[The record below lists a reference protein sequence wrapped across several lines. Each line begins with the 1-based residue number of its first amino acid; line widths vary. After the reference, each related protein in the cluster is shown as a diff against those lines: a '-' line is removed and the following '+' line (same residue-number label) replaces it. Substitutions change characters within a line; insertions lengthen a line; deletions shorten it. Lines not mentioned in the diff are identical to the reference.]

1 MVEKFVLILLSLK
14 IFKAKKSNGI
24 LEKFNTLLFEVY
36 KKVNKSFDFKKIRY
50 AHINEVMI
58 FHLVEKFLAELFE
71 KLNVTTI

>member
-36 KKVNKSFDFKKIRY
+36 KKVNKSFDF
-50 AHINEVMI
+50 
-58 FHLVEKFLAELFE
+58 
-71 KLNVTTI
+71 